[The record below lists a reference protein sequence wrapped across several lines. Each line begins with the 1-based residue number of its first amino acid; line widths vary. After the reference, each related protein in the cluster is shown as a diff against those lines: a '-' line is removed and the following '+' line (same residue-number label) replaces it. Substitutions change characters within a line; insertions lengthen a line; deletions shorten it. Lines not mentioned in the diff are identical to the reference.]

1 MDEERTDNLIR
12 EHNGLYVD
20 FSRQNMTE
28 VTLQV
33 LAGLTFRVLMFDG
46 GCAAGCTSI
55 SYART

>member
-33 LAGLTFRVLMFDG
+33 RG
-46 GCAAGCTSI
+46 GS
-55 SYART
+55 SF